1 MLKLTLPGAPPLAD
15 NSEAAQL
22 GPSFSP
28 YFPHHMEK
36 KDVQHQLHLDGAIK
50 LLSGDLTE
58 ESSRAGLDNQLQRWI
73 EDLKEA
79 NNPALHELVVD
90 LQALKAHFGSGAFDQ
105 DLIAKL
111 LSRLG
116 KNTNQAANFAENPNT
131 ATRVTK
137 LGEVLTAVALQL
149 KGGPDASAVD
159 GSLPQDYS
167 SHR

>member
-1 MLKLTLPGAPPLAD
+1 
-15 NSEAAQL
+15 
-22 GPSFSP
+22 
-28 YFPHHMEK
+28 MEK

-58 ESSRAGLDNQLQRWI
+58 EASRAGLDNQLQRWI

-79 NNPALHELVVD
+79 SNPALHELVVD
-90 LQALKAHFGSGAFDQ
+90 MQALKAHFGAGTFDK
-105 DLIAKL
+105 DVIAGL

-116 KNTNQAANFAENPNT
+116 KNTSQAANFAENTNT
-131 ATRVTK
+131 ATRVTR
-137 LGEVLTAVALQL
+137 LGEVLTAVAQQL
-149 KGGPDASAVD
+149 KGDADAPAVD